1 MYSCDFK
8 WPGDANIAVVFNM
21 SWETCE
27 ATLGT
32 SNSTEKK
39 GGVPKPDAPFARG
52 MRVIYEHAFAETGGM
67 QRIMD
72 VWQRHGINASCYVNG
87 KTVSLYPELSKRMLA
102 EGNELIAQGWTH
114 NPLTRMSAAEH
125 AESLDKTLEAFDKV
139 LSYKPAGFSS
149 PGGNIT
155 NETYKYL
162 VERGFKYSCG
172 LRNADVPFVMNIDGK
187 KLVGMTSYDISDFA
201 SYTDNMPISEI
212 LQRLKDSFDAM
223 YAEGAR
229 GWPKMLTYGTH
240 PFVCHASRTMPLER
254 IIQYMKGHPKVW
266 FATRGEIADWVLEN
280 YPDHDLS
287 KFYPEAVNSDR
298 HYGLGIGLGGAEA
311 EKVMSRYRNT

>member
-1 MYSCDFK
+1 MYNCDFK
-8 WPGDANIAVVFNM
+8 WPDGAYIAVAFNM

-27 ATLGT
+27 ETLGT
-32 SNSTEKK
+32 SLSTEKK
-39 GGVPKPDAPFARG
+39 GTGPQSEAPFARG

-72 VWQRHGINASCYVNG
+72 VWQRHSINASCYVNG
-87 KTVSLYPELSKRMLA
+87 NTVALYPELAKRMLA
-102 EGNELIAQGWTH
+102 EGNELIAQGWRH
-114 NPLTRMSAAEH
+114 HPLTRMSAEEH
-125 AESLDKTLEAFDKV
+125 AKSLDMTLETFDQV
-139 LSYKPAGFSS
+139 LNYKPAGFSS

-155 NETYKYL
+155 SETYHLL

-172 LRNADVPFVMNIDGK
+172 LRNADVPFIMNIGTK

-212 LQRLKDSFDAM
+212 LQRLTDAFDAM
-223 YAEGAR
+223 YDEGRR

-240 PFVCHASRTMPLER
+240 PFVCHASRTRPLEKV
-254 IIQYMKGHPKVW
+254 IQYMKGHPKVW

-280 YPDHDLS
+280 YPDHDLA

-298 HYGLGIGLGGAEA
+298 HYGLGIGLGGSEA
-311 EKVMSRYRNT
+311 EKKFSQYRNP